1 MRHCLLPGRSNGSGF
16 SRTEDQ
22 TRMQACGLPRHVQAD
37 GEGFSS
43 AESRPEEVEMQ
54 GALHDLNRD
63 QKQIKMQKTI
73 LT

>member
-1 MRHCLLPGRSNGSGF
+1 
-16 SRTEDQ
+16 
-22 TRMQACGLPRHVQAD
+22 MQACGLPRHVQAD

-43 AESRPEEVEMQ
+43 AESWPEEVEMQ
-54 GALHDLNRD
+54 GALHDLNQD